1 MAEPPEGA
9 AMNKTEPRKTIVI
22 VPPTPELERQQVAYF
37 ERKLAEGAAY
47 LRDNPPDPSDE
58 PTGPIPEVYKVVKVD
73 DEKGVVFRNDG
84 KLVMSSPSKLYLCEI
99 MARALNKNALK
110 RNAHGTS
117 AG

>member
-1 MAEPPEGA
+1 M
-9 AMNKTEPRKTIVI
+9 KTEPRKTPRKTIVI

-47 LRDNPPDPSDE
+47 LRDNPPDPRDE
-58 PTGPIPEVYKVVKVD
+58 PAGPIPEVYKVVKVD

-110 RNAHGTS
+110 RKARVGS
-117 AG
+117 AGSR